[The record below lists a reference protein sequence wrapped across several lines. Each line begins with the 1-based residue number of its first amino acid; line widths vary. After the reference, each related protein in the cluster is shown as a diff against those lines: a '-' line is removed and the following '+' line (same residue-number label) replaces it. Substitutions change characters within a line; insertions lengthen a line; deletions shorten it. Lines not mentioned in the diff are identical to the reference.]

1 MSKILGILR
10 YALAREED
18 GRSFYLG
25 QIDKVKDK
33 QVKKTFQHLAEMEGE
48 HVDYISTLIE
58 KTEKGERITADDILP
73 EEENIF
79 TARQET
85 ELPAGR
91 HAELASD
98 ISVLR
103 MAFLIEHDFMA
114 FYEKASKQTDDEGEK
129 YVLNH
134 LSQWEK
140 GHRDMIQQL
149 YDDAMKKYWH
159 DMGFEPLF

>member
-1 MSKILGILR
+1 MSKILGILK

-33 QVKKTFQHLAEMEGE
+33 QVKETFKHLAEMEGE
-48 HVDYISTLIE
+48 HVDYISSLIE
-58 KTEKGERITADDILP
+58 KTDKGEKITKNDVLK
-73 EEENIF
+73 EEENF
-79 TARQET
+79 FVSRKET

-98 ISVLR
+98 ISIMR
-103 MAFLIEHDFMA
+103 MAFLIEHDFMK
-114 FYEKASKQTDDEGEK
+114 FYQKAAEKTDDEGEK

-140 GHRDMIQQL
+140 GHRDMIQEL
-149 YDDAMKKYWH
+149 YDEKMQKYWH
-159 DMGFEPLF
+159 EMGFEPLF

>member
-1 MSKILGILR
+1 MSKIVGILK

-18 GRSFYLG
+18 GRAFYLG

-33 QVKKTFQHLAEMEGE
+33 EVKEAFKYLAEMEGE
-48 HVDYISTLIE
+48 HVDYISSLIE
-58 KTEKGERITADDILP
+58 KNNKGEKITKDDILSGQ
-73 EEENIF
+73 EDFF
-79 TARQET
+79 TSRKET

-98 ISVLR
+98 ISILR
-103 MAFLIEHDFMA
+103 MAFLIEHDFME
-114 FYEKASKQTDDEGEK
+114 FYKKAAEKTDNEGEK

-140 GHRDMIQQL
+140 GHRDMIQEL
-149 YDDAMKKYWH
+149 YDDRMKKYW
-159 DMGFEPLF
+159 DEMGFEPLF

>member
-1 MSKILGILR
+1 MSKIIGILK

-18 GRSFYLG
+18 GRAFYLG

-33 QVKKTFQHLAEMEGE
+33 QVKETFKHLAEMEGE
-48 HVDYISTLIE
+48 HVDYISSLIE
-58 KTEKGERITADDILP
+58 KAEKGEKLTATDILP
-73 EEENIF
+73 DEDDF
-79 TARQET
+79 FVSRQET

-98 ISVLR
+98 ISVMR

-114 FYEKASKQTDDEGEK
+114 FYKKAAEKADDEGEK

-140 GHRDMIQQL
+140 GHRDMIQKL
-149 YDDAMKKYWH
+149 YDDRMKKYWH

>member
-1 MSKILGILR
+1 MSKILGILK
-10 YALAREED
+10 YALAREEE

-25 QIDKVKDK
+25 QIDKVRDK
-33 QVKKTFQHLAEMEGE
+33 QVKETFKHLAEMEGE

-58 KTEKGERITADDILP
+58 KAEKGEKITASDILP
-73 EEENIF
+73 EEEDF
-79 TARQET
+79 FASRQET

-98 ISVLR
+98 ISIMR
-103 MAFLIEHDFMA
+103 MAFLIEHDFME
-114 FYEKASKQTDDEGEK
+114 FYEKAAKQTEDEGEK

-140 GHRDMIQQL
+140 DHRDMIQKL
-149 YDDAMKKYWH
+149 YDEAMKMYWH